1 VLFAL
6 HMGGKPPFQ
15 NRGSMS
21 SLRENAEGPLVSKS
35 WASGSKWDRCSS
47 EVKGEPSHDIIKTG
61 LTSRP
66 PSTII
71 DKTTKPANLDK
82 VSPLAP
88 ILLFTRYQHPQF
100 PRPYHIR
107 FETKRGESYVP
118 QRASESSTDIL
129 RSIEAKED
137 PPQSFGGG
145 EFGSWCEA
153 DV

>member
-47 EVKGEPSHDIIKTG
+47 EVKGEPSHDIIKTR

-71 DKTTKPANLDK
+71 DKTTKPANFHK
-82 VSPLAP
+82 VPPLAR

-100 PRPYHIR
+100 PRSYYIR
-107 FETKRGESYVP
+107 LEAKRGESDFP
-118 QRASESSTDIL
+118 QRTSEGPTDIL
-129 RSIEAKED
+129 RSIETEED
-137 PPQSFGGG
+137 PAQSFGRGG
-145 EFGSWCEA
+145 FVSWCEA